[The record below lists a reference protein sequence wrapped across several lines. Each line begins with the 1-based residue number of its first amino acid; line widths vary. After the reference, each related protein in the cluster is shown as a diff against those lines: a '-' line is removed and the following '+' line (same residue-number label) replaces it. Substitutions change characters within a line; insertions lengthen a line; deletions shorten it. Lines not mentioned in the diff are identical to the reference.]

1 MSTDTALLTTKLIIE
16 HDYLLED
23 LPFINEPTIEGIN
36 SNGHFTS
43 IIMYGFKYLTH
54 EINPITGEQIGR
66 AHV

>member
-36 SNGHFTS
+36 SKGHFTS
-43 IIMYGFKYLTH
+43 IIMEGFIYLTR
-54 EINPITGEQIGR
+54 EIDPITGER
-66 AHV
+66 LEKS